1 MSATEPRVVRIGC
14 GAGFSGDRIEPA
26 IELAERGGLDY
37 LVFQGLAERTIAL
50 AQQARMEISQLGY
63 DPLLAE
69 RMGAVLPAC
78 VTNGV
83 KIVSNM
89 GAANPVA
96 AARRTAEIARSLGLS
111 GLKIAAVEGDDVI
124 AVLRAH
130 DTGAL
135 SAEGA
140 VSPIPWGNIIAA
152 NAYLGVT
159 PLSKHCGWALM

>member
-1 MSATEPRVVRIGC
+1 
-14 GAGFSGDRIEPA
+14 
-26 IELAERGGLDY
+26 
-37 LVFQGLAERTIAL
+37 
-50 AQQARMEISQLGY
+50 QARMENSQLGY

-78 VTNGV
+78 VANGV

-111 GLKIAAVEGDDVI
+111 GLKIAAVDGDDVI
-124 AVLRAH
+124 AVLRTHETA
-130 DTGAL
+130 TL

-140 VSPIPWGNIIAA
+140 VSPIAWDNIIAA
-152 NAYLGVT
+152 NAY
-159 PLSKHCGWALM
+159 